1 MLLSLSLFDLSI
13 STGYLSLTYSLL
25 PIEELQFLLDNHKLV
40 LFEITQLY
48 YQLEFDI
55 KACLFSAPIKI
66 LTADL
71 AEKFLGSLN
80 PTIELTRP
88 FTPIEHFLK
97 TFLLFQLK
105 NAQPAQPKK
114 AFKIWQPKGY
124 VNRMAKTSFVYQQ
137 AVLFYFYHYLSLCN
151 HFMGNK

>member
-1 MLLSLSLFDLSI
+1 MIQYPHNAALQHSKCSLSLFDLSI

-88 FTPIEHFLK
+88 FTPIEHFFK

-114 AFKIWQPKGY
+114 AFKI
-124 VNRMAKTSFVYQQ
+124 
-137 AVLFYFYHYLSLCN
+137 
-151 HFMGNK
+151 